1 MVRVAVLGAGTL
13 GIKIAGILYFS
24 IILFLPFKL
33 IITSKIVNDIL
44 SQDL

>member
-13 GIKIAGILYFS
+13 GIKIAGILYS
-24 IILFLPFKL
+24 LFFIPFKQ
-33 IITSKIVNDIL
+33 ITRIVDDIL